1 MKRIAIFAS
10 GNGSNAQ
17 RLIEHFHQ
25 HPTAEIALLLS
36 DNPHAYALQRA
47 QRAGIPTMVV
57 PKAALGAPDTL
68 RALEQREINFI
79 VLAGFL
85 SLIPA
90 PMVEAYRHRMVNLHP
105 ALLPKYGGRGMHG
118 DRVHRAVL
126 EAGETLSGI
135 TIHWVNERY
144 DEGATIT
151 QATCPVRPDDTVETL
166 AARIHALE
174 HEWLPRTVE
183 QLLCEGD

>member
-1 MKRIAIFAS
+1 
-10 GNGSNAQ
+10 
-17 RLIEHFHQ
+17 
-25 HPTAEIALLLS
+25 
-36 DNPHAYALQRA
+36 
-47 QRAGIPTMVV
+47 
-57 PKAALGAPDTL
+57 
-68 RALEQREINFI
+68 
-79 VLAGFL
+79 
-85 SLIPA
+85 
-90 PMVEAYRHRMVNLHP
+90 
-105 ALLPKYGGRGMHG
+105 MHG

-151 QATCPVRPDDTVETL
+151 QATCPVHPDDTVETL

-174 HEWLPRTVE
+174 HEWLPRAVE